1 MEQTAT
7 LERLFERCKQGER
20 RAQEQLY
27 HHFASKMLGVCMR
40 YAKSTFEAED
50 MLQAG
55 FVKVF
60 SAMQGFRGEGSL
72 EGWIRRIIVNT
83 AISTYRNNVRLNT
96 EPWQETHDT
105 AHAYE
110 LQHLECED
118 LLRLVRALPDGY
130 RIVFNLYAI
139 EGYSHKEISEK
150 LQISEGA
157 SKSQLSR
164 ARKWL
169 QDKLLKVEG
178 GNV

>member
-1 MEQTAT
+1 LEQTAT

-110 LQHLECED
+110 LQHLECARCPTATASCLTCMRSKGIRTKKYRRSSKSAKGHQNHSCLE
-118 LLRLVRALPDGY
+118 PENGY
-130 RIVFNLYAI
+130 RT
-139 EGYSHKEISEK
+139 
-150 LQISEGA
+150 
-157 SKSQLSR
+157 R
-164 ARKWL
+164 C
-169 QDKLLKVEG
+169 
-178 GNV
+178 

>member
-1 MEQTAT
+1 MEQTTT
-7 LERLFERCKQGER
+7 LDRLFQQSKQGER

-27 HHFASKMLGVCMR
+27 HLLASKMLGVCMR

-55 FVKVF
+55 FVRVF
-60 SAMQGFRGEGSL
+60 TSMQSFRGEGSV

-83 AISTYRNNVRLNT
+83 AISTYRKNMRVDT
-96 EPWQETHDT
+96 ESWDETHDNG
-105 AHAYE
+105 HAYE
-110 LQHLECED
+110 LQHLEYED
-118 LLRLVRALPDGY
+118 LLALIQRLPDGY
-130 RIVFNLYAI
+130 RMVFNMYAI
-139 EGYSHKEISEK
+139 EGYTHKEISDM

-169 QDKLLKVEG
+169 QDRLLKVEG
-178 GNV
+178 GKV